1 MLSSLLSLA
10 LVAIGLLL
18 FLPALIARATG
29 RAGSVFGREAGS
41 VDSFIPE
48 FWARALLSSLKKA
61 HVFAA
66 PGVVNRNYE
75 GEISEAGDTVRINS
89 VGRPTISTY
98 TPNST
103 TITPEKLT
111 TAQRTLVVDQA
122 KYFAFEIDDVDRRQ
136 IQGDVM
142 AEGMDEAA
150 YALSDVADLY
160 VESIIRSGVQAAN
173 ALGTISLA
181 TATPEDVYDDLIIPL
196 KVVLDEADVPMEG
209 RYCIVP
215 PWVHGRL
222 LRDDRFVHADKS
234 NNAGTLRNGVAGDA
248 AGFSIRVSNNS
259 VNTTGDD
266 WSVAAGHPMG
276 VSFAEQVNKTEAYRP
291 ESSFADAVKGLHLY
305 GAKVVRPNA
314 IATAVAS
321 KT

>member
-1 MLSSLLSLA
+1 M
-10 LVAIGLLL
+10 L
-18 FLPALIARATG
+18 FLLAVLAFTLIIPLIGHRLSGLGHTL
-29 RAGSVFGREAGS
+29 GREAGS
-41 VDSFIPE
+41 VATFIPE

-111 TAQRTLVVDQA
+111 TAQRSLVIDQA

-136 IQGDVM
+136 VQGDVM

-181 TATPEDVYDDLIIPL
+181 TSTPEDVYDDLLIPL

-209 RYCIVP
+209 RYCIIP

-234 NNAGTLRNGVAGDA
+234 GNAGTLRNGVAGDA

-276 VSFAEQVNKTEAYRP
+276 VSYAEQINKTEAYRP

-305 GAKVVRPNA
+305 GAKVVRPNC

>member
-1 MLSSLLSLA
+1 MLSSLLLLMSALFQALFVPLISHRLSGLA
-10 LVAIGLLL
+10 G
-18 FLPALIARATG
+18 T
-29 RAGSVFGREAGS
+29 VFGREAGS

-48 FWARALLSSLKKA
+48 FWARTLLSSLKTS

-98 TPNST
+98 TPNGT
-103 TITPEKLT
+103 TITAEKLT
-111 TAQRTLVVDQA
+111 TAQRSLVIDQA

-150 YALSDVADLY
+150 FALSDVADLY

-181 TATPEDVYDDLIIPL
+181 TATPEDVYDDLLIPL

-209 RYCIVP
+209 RYCIIP

-222 LRDDRFVHADKS
+222 LRDDRFVNADKS
-234 NNAGTLRNGVAGDA
+234 ANAGTLRNGVAGDA

-276 VSFAEQVNKTEAYRP
+276 VSYAEQINKTEAYRP

-305 GAKVVRPNA
+305 GGKVVRPNC